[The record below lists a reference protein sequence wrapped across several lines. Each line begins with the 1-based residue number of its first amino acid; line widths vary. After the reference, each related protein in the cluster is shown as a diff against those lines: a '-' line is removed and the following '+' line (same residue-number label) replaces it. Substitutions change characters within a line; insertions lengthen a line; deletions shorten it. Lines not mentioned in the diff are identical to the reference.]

1 MAKKTTRKTA
11 YKKKRTY
18 KSKRKPAVR
27 VSNSSR
33 VGIENQLSNKTPL
46 PERYKAKFRYSQTV
60 QVMTGTAG
68 VTGTSQRF
76 SLSSMY
82 DPDFTGLGHQPYGFD
97 QFDAFYGKY
106 KVDKAKVTLIWSTV
120 GASSDVACI
129 SAIQP
134 SNVASNI
141 SNTNLDTL
149 IEKQICNSIY
159 LSPSGNNR
167 VVEQTFTVD
176 LRKIFGVKS
185 GQYDDEAYE
194 AAFNASPTNQV
205 YLDVNVAS
213 PSGAGSVS
221 TTCSVLIEYMSTLF
235 NRKALP
241 AS

>member
-1 MAKKTTRKTA
+1 MPKKATKKKTTYR
-11 YKKKRTY
+11 KKRTY
-18 KSKRKPAVR
+18 KKRKPAVK

-46 PERYKAKFRYSQTV
+46 PERYKAKFRYAQTV
-60 QVMTGTAG
+60 QVSTGSAG
-68 VTGTSQRF
+68 VTGTSQRY

-82 DPDFTGLGHQPYGFD
+82 DPDITGLGHQPYGFD

-106 KVDKAKVTLIWSTV
+106 KVDKCKVTLVWSTV
-120 GASSDVACI
+120 GASSDVACL

-134 SNVASNI
+134 SNVATNI
-141 SNTNLDTL
+141 SGTNLDTL

-213 PSGAGSVS
+213 PSGASSV
-221 TTCSVLIEYMSTLF
+221 TCTCSVLIEYMCTMF
-235 NRKALP
+235 NRKVLP
-241 AS
+241 QS